1 MSLDLFSAQAIVCG
15 QVEEWAT
22 SQGYA
27 SFVGL
32 DEAGRGPLAGPVVA
46 AAVSLP
52 LQSKIE
58 GLNDSKMVHARARL
72 ALYEQILSGCD
83 AFGIASVSAREI
95 DETNIL
101 IASLKA
107 MGLAWQKAVARRP
120 QLAESLVLVDG
131 KQRATLPSNIE
142 QRPLVKGDARST
154 NIAAASILAKVTR
167 DRMME
172 EAHVSWPQYGFDQHK
187 GYPTQAHR
195 AAIATH
201 GPCAIHR
208 RSFRMLPEAK

>member
-1 MSLDLFSAQAIVCG
+1 MSLDLFHAQEIVCG
-15 QVEEWAT
+15 QVEDWAI

-52 LQSKIE
+52 AGAIE
-58 GLNDSKMVHARARL
+58 GLNDSKLLDEKTRL
-72 ALYEQILSGCD
+72 RLYDHVLSRCH
-83 AFGIASVSAREI
+83 AFGIAAVCAREI

-107 MGLAWQKAVARRP
+107 MGLAWHKAVARQGHLER
-120 QLAESLVLVDG
+120 ALVFVDG
-131 KQRATLPSNIE
+131 KQRATLPSHVE
-142 QRPLVKGDARST
+142 QRPIVKGDARST

-167 DRMME
+167 DRMMV
-172 EAHVSWPQYGFDQHK
+172 EAHASWPQYGFAQHK
-187 GYPTQAHR
+187 GYPTLAHR
-195 AAIATH
+195 EAIAKH
-201 GPCAIHR
+201 GPCPIHR
-208 RSFRMLPEAK
+208 LSFRMLPEAK